1 MIKKYNSI
9 HPKIYGCKDFI
20 FYLEI
25 WNGLPFIHMTLINF
39 NHNIFKKMRSVCR
52 GFVQDGINLYGYSE
66 EESTERLMK
75 MAGFKETDIIIENS
89 NNLKRRALC
98 LQQQQ

>member
-1 MIKKYNSI
+1 MIVSY
-9 HPKIYGCKDFI
+9 HPKVYECGDFI

-39 NHNIFKKMRSVCR
+39 NHNIFKHMKAVVND
-52 GFVQDGINLYGYSE
+52 FVKDGVDLYGYGE

-75 MAGFKETDIIIENS
+75 MAGFKETDLIIYNS
-89 NNLKRRALC
+89 NNRERRALC
-98 LQQQQ
+98 LQQQS